1 MWSFFLLLQQMP
13 PGTQSVSVLQNVT
26 NLGRGR
32 GTRGVLDWPYPTILD
47 RAPPGRQSSEETMR
61 ADFLMSQNSHLSDPS
76 PQGKE
81 IRSFGIL
88 CHVLLNPFRNKWT
101 KLMMYLTS
109 KLHLYLSYAILQ
121 DIRQDFR
128 LKWEVILSTMW
139 FEGSLLIS
147 GGEIRTSNNR
157 ISGYRKQLLLHY

>member
-1 MWSFFLLLQQMP
+1 MGFSPFVQQMP
-13 PGTQSVSVLQNVT
+13 PGTQSVSVLQNIT

-88 CHVLLNPFRNKWT
+88 SHVLLNLFRNKWT
-101 KLMMYLTS
+101 KLIMYLIN
-109 KLHLYLSYAILQ
+109 KLHSY
-121 DIRQDFR
+121 F
-128 LKWEVILSTMW
+128 V
-139 FEGSLLIS
+139 
-147 GGEIRTSNNR
+147 
-157 ISGYRKQLLLHY
+157 LLHFTGYPAGFPVKMGSYFVHFVI